1 MPFRRRVARQSN
13 GFVVRTPGRTRQG
26 QREGSAIL
34 YPMQYLLPPGIAEQR
49 IMAGAMVDLVEDHQH
64 PVVIKK
70 LPESF
75 ITVFHSLIGIGRA
88 HGTYLAIE
96 TPA

>member
-1 MPFRRRVARQSN
+1 
-13 GFVVRTPGRTRQG
+13 
-26 QREGSAIL
+26 
-34 YPMQYLLPPGIAEQR
+34 MQYLLSPGIAEQR
-49 IMAGAMVDLVEDHQH
+49 IMAGAMVDLIEDHEH

-70 LPESF
+70 LPEAL
-75 ITVFHSLIGIGRA
+75 ITVFHGLIGIGRA